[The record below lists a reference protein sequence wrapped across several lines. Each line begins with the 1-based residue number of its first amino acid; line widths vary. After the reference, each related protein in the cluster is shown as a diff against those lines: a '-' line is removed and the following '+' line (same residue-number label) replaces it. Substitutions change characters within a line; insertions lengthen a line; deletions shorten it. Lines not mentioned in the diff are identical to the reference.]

1 MTQIYHKGKKN
12 IVAGADGI
20 IVDLGK
26 LPINSCKLRIK
37 RGHHKEV
44 EEPE

>member
-12 IVAGADGI
+12 IVVSADGI
-20 IVDLGK
+20 IADLDK

-37 RGHHKEV
+37 RGHQGK
-44 EEPE
+44 EPE